1 MIPPL
6 HKPALRIALIYV
18 VFSALWIVF
27 SDKLLALLIHSTQ
40 EMAALQTVKG
50 LFFVFITA
58 GLIYFLL
65 RRELAAVQQANYDLH
80 EREKSFRT
88 LAETAAA
95 AIFIHRG
102 GKLIYVNSLSLTYTG
117 YTMEELLAKHVW
129 ELVHPD
135 YQSLVKERALARQSG
150 HQGPAR
156 YEIRMLTKQG
166 EERWLEITADN
177 IRYGG
182 EDLSLATAYD
192 ITARKEQE
200 SKLAAQAV
208 AELEARKKAEA
219 AEQRIAH
226 ILEGVSDAFVAL
238 DTNWCYTYVNSKAA
252 KLLGREASTLIGK
265 HIWTEFPEGEDQPF
279 ARAYKTAIAT
289 QTPVRIEE
297 HYAPWDR
304 WFENRIVPS
313 EEGLFIFFHD
323 ITERKNSENA
333 LRNHARHLRKVLDNL
348 HAFVGVLTPSGEL
361 SEANQAAL
369 QAGGL
374 TPADVIGKPAWETYW
389 WSYSEQV
396 QEQLRLACMKAA
408 QGESSRYDVRIRGA
422 GEELLDI
429 DFAIAPLY
437 DDLGNITHLIPSAV
451 VITER
456 VRAEAKIR
464 ALNAELEQRVMERTA
479 ELVASNERLRA
490 SEQSVRE
497 LNEELRRRA
506 EELHGS
512 MQELEAFSYSVSH
525 DLRAP
530 LRAVQGFSQALLE
543 DYGRNLDSVGQSF
556 AERIV
561 ASAARMDTLIQDL
574 LAYSQL
580 SRAELKLQQVSLSKA
595 VAEALNQL
603 QAEIK
608 QRQALI
614 RVDEPLPQAWAHEAT
629 LVQVIVNLI
638 SNAIK
643 FIAPGVT
650 PTVQVWAESQ
660 TGRIRLWIEDNGI
673 GVPPEH
679 KERIFRVFER
689 LHGIET
695 YPGTG
700 IGLAI
705 VKKAMERMGGSSG
718 VECKAS
724 HGARFWVEWRT

>member
-1 MIPPL
+1 MMPGL
-6 HKPALRIALIYV
+6 RKPALRVALIFAL
-18 VFSALWIVF
+18 FSTLWIVF
-27 SDKLLALLIHSTQ
+27 SDRFLALVISDVQ
-40 EMAALQTVKG
+40 QMAALQTGKG
-50 LFFVFITA
+50 VIFVLVTA

-65 RRELAAVQQANYDLH
+65 RRELSAIQKTDEALR

-102 GKLIYVNSLSLTYTG
+102 GKLVYVNSRSLTYGG
-117 YTMEELLAKHVW
+117 YTREELLSKHVW
-129 ELVHPD
+129 ELVPPD
-135 YQSLVKERALARQSG
+135 YQALVKERALARQSG

-156 YEIRMLTKQG
+156 YEIKMLTKQR

-192 ITARKEQE
+192 ITGRKEQE
-200 SKLAAQAV
+200 SKLAAQAL
-208 AELEARKKAEA
+208 AEQEARQKAEA
-219 AEQRIAH
+219 AEQRITH
-226 ILEGVSDAFVAL
+226 ILEGVSDPFVAL
-238 DTNWCYTYVNSKAA
+238 DTNWCYSYVNSKAA
-252 KLLGREASTLIGK
+252 KLLGREAPTLIGK
-265 HIWTEFPEGEDQPF
+265 HIWTEFPEAEDQPF
-279 ARAYKTAIAT
+279 ARACKKAVAT
-289 QTPVRIEE
+289 QMPVRIEA

-313 EEGLFIFFHD
+313 EEGLSIFFHD
-323 ITERKNSENA
+323 ITERKNSENT

-348 HAFVGVLTPSGEL
+348 HAFVGVLTPTGEVT
-361 SEANQAAL
+361 EVNQAAL

-374 TPADVIGKPAWETYW
+374 SAADVIGKPAWETYW
-389 WSYSEQV
+389 WSYSPRV
-396 QEQLRLACMKAA
+396 QEQLRVACGKAA

-437 DDLGNITHLIPSAV
+437 DESGNITHLIPSAV

-456 VRAEAKIR
+456 VRAEAKVR
-464 ALNAELEQRVMERTA
+464 ALNAELEQRVIERTA

-497 LNEELRRRA
+497 LNEELRHRA

-512 MQELEAFSYSVSH
+512 MQELKAFSYSVSH

-543 DYGRNLDSVGQSF
+543 DYGPSLDSVGQSF
-556 AERIV
+556 AQRIV

-580 SRAELKLQQVSLSKA
+580 SRAELKLQQISLSKA
-595 VAEALNQL
+595 VAEAVNQL

-608 QRQALI
+608 ERQALI
-614 RVDEPLPQAWAHEAT
+614 SVDEPLPQAWAHETT
-629 LVQVIVNLI
+629 LVQVIANLI
-638 SNAIK
+638 SNAVK
-643 FIAPGVT
+643 FVAPDVT
-650 PTVQVWAESQ
+650 PAVQVWAES
-660 TGRIRLWIEDNGI
+660 TTDRTRLWIEDNGI
-673 GVPPEH
+673 GIPPEH

-705 VKKAMERMGGSSG
+705 VKKAMERMGGGSG
-718 VECKAS
+718 VDCEAGR
-724 HGARFWVEWRT
+724 GARFWVEWRK